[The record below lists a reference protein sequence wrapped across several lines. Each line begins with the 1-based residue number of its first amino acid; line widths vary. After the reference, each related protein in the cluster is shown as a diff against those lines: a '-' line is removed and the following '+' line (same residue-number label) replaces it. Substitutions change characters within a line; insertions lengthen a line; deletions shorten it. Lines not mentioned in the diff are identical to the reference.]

1 MRSTKARKTNMEDY
15 EIEYYSYMN
24 GWDDDEDYKNLSSSE
39 LEYEILMFD
48 STVLDEEDDFFDGEN
63 GEED

>member
-1 MRSTKARKTNMEDY
+1 MEDY

-24 GWDDDEDYKNLSSSE
+24 GWDDDEDYNNLSSSE
-39 LEYEILMFD
+39 MEYEILMFD